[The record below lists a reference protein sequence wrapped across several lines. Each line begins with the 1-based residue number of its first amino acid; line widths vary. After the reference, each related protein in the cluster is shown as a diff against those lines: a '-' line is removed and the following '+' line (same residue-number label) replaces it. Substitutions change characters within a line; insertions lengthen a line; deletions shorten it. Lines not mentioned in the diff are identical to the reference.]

1 MNKAA
6 VDINKLP
13 RFCSEAFWGLPKLG
27 LLGKMVPMSE
37 FTLVSS
43 FSPELVLEEPDQRKD
58 LDTST
63 DVVGLHLPQEIS
75 EDSKPQGWD
84 LV

>member
-1 MNKAA
+1 
-6 VDINKLP
+6 
-13 RFCSEAFWGLPKLG
+13 
-27 LLGKMVPMSE
+27 MVPMSD
-37 FTLVSS
+37 FTLISS

-84 LV
+84 IV